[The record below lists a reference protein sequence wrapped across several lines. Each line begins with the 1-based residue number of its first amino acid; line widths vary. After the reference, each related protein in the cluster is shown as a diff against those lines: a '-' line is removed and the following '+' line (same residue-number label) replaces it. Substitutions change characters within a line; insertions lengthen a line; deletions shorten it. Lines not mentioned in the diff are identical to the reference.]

1 MIAALPAAYVSLD
14 SAIWHRRLGHVGKD
28 RLSKTIATTTNIEL
42 IKSASDNVPYKA
54 YELSKSHRYTNR
66 H

>member
-28 RLSKTIATTTNIEL
+28 RLSKTIAATTNIEL
-42 IKSASDNVPYKA
+42 IKSTSDNMLYKA
-54 YELSKSHRYTNR
+54 CELSKSYRYTNR
-66 H
+66 Y